1 MKNFFIFTFL
11 LVLVFSSCRKE
22 SLTPIDETET
32 EDPKEIE
39 GAFFK
44 GIVTDENGGVAGTKV
59 EIYQHEKLVG
69 TATTDGTGAFNTLN
83 IPLVKDVH
91 VTFAVRQSNNEVKA
105 KRVRENFGKS
115 DIGTISLTEN
125 QMFDSKHEYLQNPG
139 SNDLIVVSGYI
150 TDPMGNP
157 ANADVALL
165 YDIVEVAPFTYET
178 QGDGVITDE
187 NGYYELLMPKDQ
199 EFYYIAIQ
207 ELCQPRLLTKNEV
220 TILGGFP
227 AELIGPFTEDV
238 QLPLINKANPV
249 TDEAAEMEV
258 GFLAIGLQCNGS
270 VVTNGKMAGTIT
282 KGNQTFSFD
291 AASVANFFW
300 WTRNYCIKK
309 VNQNQPWIVTFTIT
323 DFGNN
328 KVSDVLTY
336 EITSPNQDLGS
347 ITVCARDL
355 TEKPYVQ
362 WSVGLKSY
370 YYEITNGLIDANGTL
385 VSSQNPT
392 ANTGFLKFSIP
403 NYTSGGNNIK
413 NFTFQGGQVGET
425 YSFNQSATDVLTVT
439 YTQQDAKMIK
449 GNFSGDLTGQAVG
462 AVIPL
467 PVTGNFVIKLP

>member
-1 MKNFFIFTFL
+1 MKNFFIFAI
-11 LVLVFSSCRKE
+11 LVFISLSSCRKE
-22 SLTPIDETET
+22 SLIPIDETET

-44 GIVTDENGGVAGTKV
+44 GIVKDANGVVAGTKV
-59 EIYQHEKLVG
+59 EVYQHEKLVG
-69 TATTDGTGAFNTLN
+69 SATTDGTGAFNTLN
-83 IPLVKDVH
+83 IPLDKDAH
-91 VTFAVRQSNNEVKA
+91 VTFAVKQNNEITA
-105 KRVRENFGKS
+105 KRVHENFGKS
-115 DIGTISLTEN
+115 DIGTITLTEN
-125 QMFDSKHEYLQNPG
+125 EMFSAKQEYLQNPG

-157 ANADVALL
+157 ANADVILL
-165 YDIVEVAPFTYET
+165 YDIVEVAPFTYES
-178 QGDGVITDE
+178 QGDGVTTDE

-207 ELCQPRLLTKNEV
+207 ELCQPRLLSKNEV
-220 TILGGFP
+220 TLFDGFP

-238 QLPLINKANPV
+238 QLPLINKASPV

-291 AASVANFFW
+291 AAGVANFFW

-336 EITSPNQDLGS
+336 EITSANQDLGS

-362 WSVGLKSY
+362 WAVGLKSY
-370 YYEITNGLIDANGTL
+370 YYEITDGFIDANGTL
-385 VSSQNPT
+385 ISTQNPT
-392 ANTGFLKFSIP
+392 ANTGFLKFTIP
-403 NYTSGGNNIK
+403 NYTSGGDKIK

-439 YTQQDAKMIK
+439 YTQQDAKIIK
-449 GNFSGDLTGQAVG
+449 GNFSGDLTGQAGG